1 VKGAS
6 IHLTGKLFGMLSEVF
21 DRSDTECDIPICFV
35 PDATEGQINV
45 VRDQIVSLIDGP
57 SLATARTLAFR
68 LRDYTTHKSG
78 LGLLFFILGSEN
90 GTHKVVISRF
100 PADQG
105 ILAEARGRS
114 LEVEFLER
122 IFMKRATS
130 YKAVVYSGSSFDDHF
145 WDGAAIDKQIGEHA
159 HELANYWIH
168 GFLGSQFKTTPQ
180 AGTRR
185 LALAIR
191 DALTNAPST
200 EVKQEIIAFAT
211 LIPRQGGH
219 TFSADRLMS
228 QFQLSPETRDCL
240 MKEFDNSRV
249 ANEQFTID
257 PDEFKVHLRLRSVD
271 LDSGVSMIAPA
282 DTFDQKIVREPI
294 PGQAESY
301 RFSTTG
307 KIVDETLRKGR

>member
-1 VKGAS
+1 
-6 IHLTGKLFGMLSEVF
+6 MLSEVF

-35 PDATEGQINV
+35 PDANEGQTNV
-45 VRDQIVSLIDGP
+45 VREQIVSLIEGP

-105 ILAEARGRS
+105 ILAEARGRN
-114 LEVEFLER
+114 LEVAFLER

-168 GFLGSQFKTTPQ
+168 GFLASQFKTTPQ

-211 LIPRQGGH
+211 LIPHQGGK
-219 TFSADRLMS
+219 TFSAERLMS
-228 QFQLSPETRDCL
+228 QFQLSVQTRECL
-240 MKEFDNSRV
+240 LKEFDNARV

-257 PDEFKVHLRLRSVD
+257 PNEFRVHLRLRSVD

-282 DTFDQKIVREPI
+282 DTFDQKIERQPI
-294 PGQAESY
+294 AGQADSY

-307 KIVDETLRKGR
+307 KIIDETLRKGR